1 MGVLSLPGSEDT
13 AVEKQRQIE
22 VAMLLEDHES
32 MKRLIGER
40 VGEILSVGLTQ
51 PEMAVLEALRQEHGD
66 LLRQLI
72 SEAFGRGWVR
82 SGEPKLSNA
91 MYEVLLAA
99 RHAIQ
104 GFQNPH

>member
-1 MGVLSLPGSEDT
+1 MGLLSLSGSEDS

-22 VAMLLEDHES
+22 VAMLLEDYES
-32 MKRLIGER
+32 LKRLIGDR

-51 PEMAVLEALRQEHGD
+51 TEMAVLEELRQEHGD
-66 LLRQLI
+66 LLRQVI

-82 SGEPKLSNA
+82 SGEPRLSNA

-104 GFQNPH
+104 GFRNPH